1 MAGLLQLE
9 VRDPRLLDIV
19 DPAGSLEQVA
29 GGFGFTEGPVWDAE
43 HGQLLFSDVIAN
55 VQYVW
60 SPSTGVEVFRRP
72 SNHANG
78 NALDRQ
84 GRVVSCEHAT
94 SRLVRH
100 DRDGKVVTC
109 LASHF
114 EGQELNSP
122 NDVIVD
128 SWGRIWFTDPTYGRT
143 LARFGVLRPQAL
155 PFQGVFRLDPD
166 GTLAAV
172 ATDFVQPNGLCLT
185 AQETRLLVNDTS
197 LRHIRSFDVDTDGAL
212 EGGAVFAIVV
222 GEGEG
227 NPDGLKVD
235 SAGHVFCT
243 GPGGVHVFD
252 GAGASLGVIRTPEK
266 SANFCFGGPD
276 LDLLYIAATTSI
288 YRVATKTRG
297 VRGMRANGS
306 E

>member
-1 MAGLLQLE
+1 MIDLGYSTAELTIGGVLARQAYAKGGQVFLRFLPDG
-9 VRDPRLLDIV
+9 RKYTYV
-19 DPAGSLEQVA
+19 DLHFRSSR
-29 GGFGFTEGPVWDAE
+29 FG
-43 HGQLLFSDVIAN
+43 H
-55 VQYVW
+55 
-60 SPSTGVEVFRRP
+60 
-72 SNHANG
+72 
-78 NALDRQ
+78 
-84 GRVVSCEHAT
+84 
-94 SRLVRH
+94 
-100 DRDGKVVTC
+100 
-109 LASHF
+109 
-114 EGQELNSP
+114 
-122 NDVIVD
+122 
-128 SWGRIWFTDPTYGRT
+128 IWFTDPIYGRT
-143 LARFGVLRPQAL
+143 LARFGVLRPRAL

-252 GAGASLGVIRTPEK
+252 RPGVSLGVIRTPGK

-276 LDLLYIAATTSI
+276 LDLFYIAATTSI
-288 YRVATKTRG
+288 YRVAIKTRG
-297 VRGMRANGS
+297 QCSMRANGS